1 MATMNLF
8 VLLLATPLI
17 AAILAFFSRA
27 LGAAVRTKVATLIH
41 IIGMVVLAIASWQ
54 IIAQMSLQGELLA
67 AHQWLH
73 LDSLAALFLA
83 ILAIVGVLTGVHSIG
98 YMNHELKSGE
108 VSDVSVCHYY
118 GFFHLFLFTMLL
130 VITTNNLILMWAAIE
145 ATTLSSAFLV
155 GIYGKRSSLEAAWK
169 YIIICTVG
177 VAFGLYGTVLV
188 YSNAA
193 SVMAHPDQA
202 IFWTQ
207 VMQHAGQLDGTLMH
221 LAFIFILIGFGTKT
235 GLFPM
240 HAWLPDAHSE
250 AASPTSALLS
260 AVLLNCA
267 LLVIIRYATLVSGAI
282 GPHFPH
288 LLLMIFGLISVGVA
302 AFLILVQR
310 DMKRLLAYSSME
322 NMGLIAFALG
332 IGGPIGVFAAMLHTL
347 NHSLAKTLL
356 FCGSGNVLLKYG
368 SRDMTV
374 VKGILRVTPLTG
386 ALLAG
391 GALAL
396 GGVPPFNVFLS
407 ELMTVTAGIDAGHWI
422 LILLL
427 LAFLTVVLA
436 GLVRMIVLSV
446 LGKAPENIQRG
457 ELGWLTT
464 LPMVVLLVLMVVMGT
479 HIPGSVSR
487 LIANASQV
495 VLNPSHVTAAT
506 GLPHNP
512 LLQPVSAAPSS
523 LPVQPATLSVTPSH
537 QENSRD

>member
-1 MATMNLF
+1 MATLNLF
-8 VLLLATPLI
+8 ILLLATPLV
-17 AAILAFFSRA
+17 AAILAFLVRFMGTGKSR
-27 LGAAVRTKVATLIH
+27 VATLIH

-54 IIAQMSLQGELLA
+54 IIARMSSQGELLA

-98 YMNHELKSGE
+98 YMRHELAHGE
-108 VSDVSVCHYY
+108 ISDSRVCNYY

-177 VAFGLYGTVLV
+177 VAFGLYGTILV

-193 SVMAHPDQA
+193 SVMSDPSQA
-202 IFWTQ
+202 IFWTE
-207 VMQHAGQLDGTLMH
+207 VMHHTNLLDGTLMH

-267 LLVIIRYATLVSGAI
+267 LLVIIRYSTLISGAI
-282 GPHFPH
+282 GPQFPH
-288 LLLMIFGLISVGVA
+288 LLLMIFGLLSVGVA

-332 IGGPIGVFAAMLHTL
+332 LGGPIGVFAAMLHTL

-356 FCGSGNVLLKYG
+356 FCGSGNVLLKFG

-374 VKGILRVTPLTG
+374 VKGILRVTPFTG

-407 ELMTVTAGIDAGHWI
+407 EMMTVTAGIHSGHWI
-422 LILLL
+422 LILIL

-446 LGKAPENIQRG
+446 LGKAPENVARG

-464 LPMVVLLVLMVVMGT
+464 VPMAVLLVMMVIMGT
-479 HIPGSVSR
+479 HIPGSVGR
-487 LIANASQV
+487 LLVGASEVVTQSDGLALQQPLSMQSWLPTAQV
-495 VLNPSHVTAAT
+495 TV
-506 GLPHNP
+506 
-512 LLQPVSAAPSS
+512 
-523 LPVQPATLSVTPSH
+523 PATTQSVSLSVTSSH
-537 QENSRD
+537 QEHYRD